1 MASSREEEYLK
12 ALDIAKSTFLSHDS
26 EERCRIAGADWE
38 SHALGSIV
46 RLPFFK
52 DLCRITLPDFAFSL
66 QENQAPITLANQ
78 ILILHYLNGVKD
90 IALAEKTISF
100 KEVPAGEFYHPAFAR
115 RSVKPLLQTFAQQLA
130 AFKSIAVRL
139 GGQPIDIGDCGIRIS
154 VFPKVPVTLL
164 YWSENEEFPPD
175 LKILFDATIP
185 EFFSTEDIA
194 VTAQEVMIR
203 MIKLYY
209 SHHKN

>member
-1 MASSREEEYLK
+1 MTPKNAAASPEQTGNHTPLV
-12 ALDIAKSTFLSHDS
+12 ALSACPS
-26 EERCRIAGADWE
+26 
-38 SHALGSIV
+38 
-46 RLPFFK
+46 
-52 DLCRITLPDFAFSL
+52 RITLPDFAFSL

-154 VFPKVPVTLL
+154 VFPKVPVTLV